1 MAEDIF
7 SRLRAASDQITSL
20 TSQQAALDRQSA
32 SAYTETGLDQAQ
44 LAKDQGNLALQTQ
57 GKIQNTAT
65 GWGVTP
71 DKGGDV
77 LYALGQEYQKNQQLR
92 REAFD
97 RYEQKQSVGFL
108 QNPIQYLI
116 NQSTIDQDI
125 DAFNNATVRADMAA
139 RQMQETNA
147 AVQQGAKTAL
157 DVGTKVTTATIA
169 TNARIA
175 SAESTQKSLEAQR
188 KALAD
193 QALGVEKV
201 VQLDVQKQ
209 HLLFQFQERKDA
221 EQRMKWARD
230 QHVMA
235 QEEFARKKQMWT
247 AEDALS
253 DLEFEKVQTGHL
265 ARTGQLIP
273 DAVKPMVR
281 AMLKSPKGPTGEFAQ
296 DYAIGGNVQGTPGSI
311 AHSPSDLLRLSEQY
325 GYNWRPGQEGLR
337 QILQEGKD
345 HLGKILREGKIEE
358 IGPDG
363 KKIMVPIT
371 SKDQEKLKYEFDRY
385 VNSRVAQ
392 DFADASVT
400 SASRPNLS
408 RIPDLGAIV
417 KMKPGIMAQQVN
429 VDVLKPLLESGV
441 NPDPNV
447 VWGAYMSA
455 VASGKANIYDAIA
468 GYSQIY
474 QSGVLLSQ
482 ASQGLSVL
490 GVIPPNAGRSY
501 NYSFP
506 GEAPLDRT
514 DPQALL
520 RRAARDLGKLSSSV
534 GYTSERGPLMSLV
547 DATKK
552 DGGIFTDRAKSVIDP
567 ARNALTSGMTAIN
580 EALGGNS
587 GR

>member
-7 SRLRAASDQITSL
+7 SRLRAARDQITSL
-20 TSQQAALDRQSA
+20 TSQQSAIDRQSA

-57 GKIQNTAT
+57 DKIQNTAI

-147 AVQQGAKTAL
+147 AVQQGAVTANA
-157 DVGTKVTTATIA
+157 VGTKVTAATIA

-201 VQLDVQKQ
+201 LQLDVQKQ
-209 HLLFQFQERKDA
+209 QLLFQFQERKDA
-221 EQRMKWARD
+221 EQRMKWATE
-230 QHVMA
+230 QHAMA
-235 QEEFARKKQMWT
+235 QAEFARKKEMWN

-265 ARTGQLIP
+265 ARTGQAIP

-311 AHSPSDLLRLSEQY
+311 AHSPSDLLRMSEQY

-337 QILQEGKD
+337 QIIQEGKE
-345 HLGKILREGKIEE
+345 HIGQILREGKIEE

-363 KKIMVPIT
+363 KKILVPIT
-371 SKDQEKLKYEFDRY
+371 SKDQEKLKAEFDQY
-385 VNSRVAQ
+385 VNARVAQ
-392 DFADASVT
+392 DFSDASVT
-400 SASRPNLS
+400 SASRPNLG

-417 KMKPGIMAQQVN
+417 KAKPGIMAQQVN

-441 NPDPNV
+441 NPDPNQLLDTYN
-447 VWGAYMSA
+447 AA
-455 VASGKANIYDAIA
+455 VAAGKVSLEDAVES
-468 GYSQIY
+468 YTQIY

-482 ASQGLSVL
+482 ASQGLSLV
-490 GVIPPNAGRSY
+490 GIIPPNAGRSF
-501 NYSFP
+501 NYSMP
-506 GEAPLDRT
+506 GGKVLDRT
-514 DPQALL
+514 DPVAVK
-520 RRAARDLGKLSSSV
+520 RAML
-534 GYTSERGPLMSLV
+534 ERGWKNVHEQNLQKLY
-547 DATKK
+547 D
-552 DGGIFTDRAKSVIDP
+552 
-567 ARNALTSGMTAIN
+567 TSG
-580 EALGGNS
+580 ALPGILGIY
-587 GR
+587 

>member
-7 SRLRAASDQITSL
+7 SRLRAASDQFTSL
-20 TSQQAALDRQSA
+20 TSQQSAIDRQSA

-44 LAKDQGNLALQTQ
+44 LAKDEGALKLSRQA
-57 GKIQNTAT
+57 KAQNIAE
-65 GWGVTP
+65 GYGVNP
-71 DKGGDV
+71 DGGGDI
-77 LYALGQEYQKNQQLR
+77 LYRLGQQWQQQQQIR
-92 REAFD
+92 DEAFA
-97 RYEQKQSVGFL
+97 RYEQKRSVGFL

-125 DAFNNATVRADMAA
+125 DAFNNATIRADMATQ
-139 RQMQETNA
+139 RMEQVNR
-147 AVQQGAKTAL
+147 AVQQGAVTSEA
-157 DVGTKVTTATIA
+157 VGTKVTAATIA
-169 TNARIA
+169 TSARIA
-175 SAESTQKSLEAQR
+175 SAESTQKSLAAQR
-188 KALAD
+188 QALAD
-193 QALGVEKV
+193 QALVVEKV
-201 VQLDVQKQ
+201 MQLDVQKQ

-221 EQRMKWARD
+221 EQRMKWATE
-230 QHVMA
+230 QHAMA
-235 QEEFARKKQMWT
+235 QAEFARKKELWN

-253 DLEFEKVQTGHL
+253 DLEFEKVQTGHI
-265 ARTGQLIP
+265 ARTGQAIP

-311 AHSPSDLLRLSEQY
+311 AHSPSDLLRLSEQF
-325 GYNWRPGQEGLR
+325 GYTWRPGQEGLR
-337 QILQEGKD
+337 QILQEGKA

-371 SKDQEKLKYEFDRY
+371 SKDQEKLKAEFDHY
-385 VNSRVAQ
+385 VNARVAQ
-392 DFADASVT
+392 DFSDASVT
-400 SASRPNLS
+400 SASRPNLG
-408 RIPDLGAIV
+408 RIPDLGAII
-417 KMKPGIMAQQVN
+417 KAKPGIMAQQVN

-455 VASGKANIYDAIA
+455 VASGKANIYDAVA

-482 ASQGLSVL
+482 ASQSLSTL

-520 RRAARDLGKLSSSV
+520 RRAARDLGKMRSQ
-534 GYTSERGPLMSLV
+534 
-547 DATKK
+547 
-552 DGGIFTDRAKSVIDP
+552 
-567 ARNALTSGMTAIN
+567 
-580 EALGGNS
+580 EALDSQANYPVAY
-587 GR
+587 